1 VTAGNSA
8 AASPGGIRLTVDLLL
23 RRAVATSGGKE
34 IVAIAESGERA
45 SATWGGLAERV
56 SRLVEGLRMVGVR
69 PGDRVATFAWN
80 SLPHL
85 ELFFAVPMAG
95 AVLHPVNVRFT
106 SEQIAFVLD
115 HAEDSVAFV
124 AASLTPQ
131 LAKLL
136 PAAMRLRTIVVI
148 PDGAPVDPAFAA
160 AVDYEWL
167 LAAGA
172 DGGPAG
178 RPAERALPGEDDAAC
193 LFYTSGTTGDPKG
206 IVHSHRSVVLHSMG
220 VCMADAFAIRERDVA
235 LPLTPLF
242 HAAAWGIPYAA
253 AITGAGLVF
262 AGPHLSPEEIAGTLA
277 RERVTF
283 AAGVPTFWLALDQA
297 KPPAASFATLD
308 RIVCGGSMVPASLIR
323 AYQQRGVTM
332 QQGLG
337 LSEMVA
343 LVALTGHRSTAPHLT
358 AEQVHTTQ
366 GVPVAGVEARL
377 TGEDGA
383 ALPNDGATVGQLE
396 VRSVWGASAYLD
408 PGAGAARDTSFL
420 ADGWLRT
427 GDVGT
432 VDAYGQIRLTDRA
445 KDVIKSGGEWIS
457 SAALESMLMD
467 HPQVA
472 AAAVIATP
480 DPRWGERPL
489 AIVVRRPGSRVRAEE
504 LAGYLKALVPGWWVP
519 DRFEFAGELP
529 LTATNKFDKKV
540 LRSRYA

>member
-1 VTAGNSA
+1 MSSGDRT
-8 AASPGGIRLTVDLLL
+8 AASSGGIPLTVDLLL
-23 RRAVATSGGKE
+23 RRAVASSGDKE
-34 IVAIAESGERA
+34 IVAIAESGMRE
-45 SATWGGLAERV
+45 SATWRGFGERV
-56 SRLVEGLRMVGVR
+56 SRLADGLRTLGVG
-69 PGDRVATFAWN
+69 PGDRIATFAWN
-80 SLPHL
+80 SLQHL

-106 SEQIAFVLD
+106 GEQIAFVLD
-115 HAEDSVAFV
+115 HAEDCVAFV

-136 PAAMRLRTIVVI
+136 PGAVRLRTIVVI
-148 PDGAPVDPAFAA
+148 PDGSPVDPAFAA
-160 AVDYEWL
+160 AVDYESL
-167 LAAGA
+167 LS
-172 DGGPAG
+172 GGSSR
-178 RPAERALPGEDDAAC
+178 RPADRELPGEDDAAC

-206 IVHSHRSVVLHSMG
+206 IVHSHRSVVLHSIG

-253 AITGAGLVF
+253 AMTGAGLVF
-262 AGPHLSPEEIAGTLA
+262 AGPHLSPQEIAGCLA
-277 RERVTF
+277 REHVTF
-283 AAGVPTFWLALDQA
+283 AAGVPTFWLAVDQA
-297 KPPAASFATLD
+297 NPPAASFATLE
-308 RIVCGGSMVPASLIR
+308 RIVCGGSMVPGSLIR

-343 LVALTGHRSTAPHLT
+343 LVAMTGHRSTAPELT

-383 ALPNDGATVGQLE
+383 ELSHDGATVGQLE
-396 VRSVWGASAYLD
+396 VRSIWGASTYLD
-408 PGAGAARDTSFL
+408 PGSGAARDTAFL
-420 ADGWLRT
+420 GDGWLRT

-432 VDAYGQIRLTDRA
+432 IDAYGQIRLTDRA

-472 AAAVIATP
+472 AAAVIATA

-489 AIVVRRPGSRVRAEE
+489 AIVVRRTGSAVSPEE
-504 LAGYLKALVPGWWVP
+504 LAGYLKALVPSWWVP
-519 DRFEFAGELP
+519 DRFEFAEELP
-529 LTATNKFDKKV
+529 LTATNKFDKKL